1 MTDNTV
7 KVETGVEVYQHNI
20 QLYADEYIWQELK
33 DSSEDI
39 ADCFIDMIY
48 YIADRIDKP
57 DNSDIELL
65 DNIFNI
71 YVRLCSKYKVLP
83 TLEVFAIL
91 VGINRSTFTDWSN
104 GEYRRATSHGNTVKK
119 WKDTCR
125 AFLVHK
131 LSNSRGADANLIFI
145 AKAAYDMRE
154 TAPVIP
160 DRQDNKLGTPDMPR
174 IMRKY
179 GVTDDSDGQQA
190 ELPIPDF

>member
-20 QLYADEYIWQELK
+20 QLYADEYIRQELK

-160 DRQDNKLGTPDMPR
+160 DRQDNKLGTPDIPR

-179 GVTDDSDGQQA
+179 DVTDDSDGQQA